1 MNLPLLL
8 AGPILRRVDTTTAS
22 VWLALR
28 DPSKVVMKV
37 WEGRAKS
44 GQAHPL
50 AASPSTPTL
59 RVGAKLNVVV
69 VTVEIPATA
78 GVSFQPD
85 SVYSYDVEITD
96 SSNTVRTLKTLH
108 MLEEGFFDGFR
119 PLAAGIRAGLPADF
133 RSATIRSH
141 QSPSLVRVLPTSGSS
156 DCRCPRACRRPDLRP
171 RQIQGR
177 AHPPTPAVPGRRPD
191 ICR

>member
-50 AASPSTPTL
+50 AASLFHSDASPRRQTECRRRHGRDPGNRRRIVSARFGLLVRRRDHRLFEHCAHAQNPAHARGGIL
-59 RVGAKLNVVV
+59 RRVC
-69 VTVEIPATA
+69 P
-78 GVSFQPD
+78 P
-85 SVYSYDVEITD
+85 
-96 SSNTVRTLKTLH
+96 
-108 MLEEGFFDGFR
+108 
-119 PLAAGIRAGLPADF
+119 AAGIRSGLPADF

-141 QSPSLVRVLPTSGSS
+141 QSPDPVRVLPTSGSS
-156 DCRCPRACRRPDLRP
+156 DRRCPRACRRPHLRP

-177 AHPPTPAVPGRRPD
+177 AHPPTPAVPWRRPN